1 MWEAIVTM
9 ADGEVVRAFA
19 TPDGTVYIYEDE
31 NERPSD
37 TLTLE
42 AGEDPDVTRFS
53 PEGLAS
59 LLRFW
64 CYEFRRGESFES
76 VQVRFLRD

>member
-9 ADGEVVRAFA
+9 LDGEVVRAFA
-19 TPDGTVYIYEDE
+19 TPDGTVYIFEDD
-31 NERPSD
+31 NEKPSD
-37 TLTLE
+37 TLTFE
-42 AGEDPDVTRFS
+42 PGETSNVSRFS
-53 PEGLAS
+53 PEGLSA